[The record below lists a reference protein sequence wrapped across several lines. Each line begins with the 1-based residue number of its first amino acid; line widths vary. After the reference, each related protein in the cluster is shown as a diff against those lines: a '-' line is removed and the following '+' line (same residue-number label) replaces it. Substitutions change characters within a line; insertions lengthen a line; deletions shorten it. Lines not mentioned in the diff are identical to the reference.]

1 MPAGVTLYA
10 LEAGGEGVGTG
21 AVMGAWDLPS
31 ASYKELQPALGVFFL
46 FLNKLLCSAETAVGL
61 QRALDRSPG
70 SVMV

>member
-31 ASYKELQPALGVFFL
+31 ASYKELQPALGVFF
-46 FLNKLLCSAETAVGL
+46 FF
-61 QRALDRSPG
+61 
-70 SVMV
+70 